1 MVKLDVYVWLPDL
14 LFYNVKGYFQFVLQY
29 LNGDV
34 KEKDYIGL
42 EIEIANG
49 KQTLMGLKI
58 IIWFFFIACIS
69 QTSLNCL
76 FIPKCELSTL
86 IGLVVKEIHFDTKQ
100 IKHLLTKRKFFQMI
114 LVYFITFG

>member
-1 MVKLDVYVWLPDL
+1 M
-14 LFYNVKGYFQFVLQY
+14 KGYFQFVLQY

-34 KEKDYIGL
+34 KEKDYLGL

-49 KQTLMGLKI
+49 KQINGIENNYLIL
-58 IIWFFFIACIS
+58 FIACIS
-69 QTSLNCL
+69 QTNLNCL

-100 IKHLLTKRKFFQMI
+100 IKHLLTKRKIFQMI